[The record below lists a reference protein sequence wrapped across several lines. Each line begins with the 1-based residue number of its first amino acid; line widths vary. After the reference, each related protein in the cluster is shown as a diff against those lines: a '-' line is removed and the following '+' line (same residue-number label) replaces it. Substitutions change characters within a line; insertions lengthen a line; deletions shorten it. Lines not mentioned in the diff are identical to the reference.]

1 MDDMTYEI
9 NSTRS
14 NTIFTVTGD
23 KSRAYLT
30 VSGEASTNRKVLA
43 EVDRIRRGGSDFA
56 TAKWTANQ
64 LARTY

>member
-1 MDDMTYEI
+1 MASLTYEI
-9 NSTRS
+9 KSTKSDTIYTVKGESTRA
-14 NTIFTVTGD
+14 FL
-23 KSRAYLT
+23 A

-43 EVDRIRRGGSDFA
+43 EIERIRRGGADFA

>member
-1 MDDMTYEI
+1 MIYEVK
-9 NSTRS
+9 STKS
-14 NTIFTVTGD
+14 ETVYTVKGES
-23 KSRAYLT
+23 SRAYLA

-43 EVDRIRRGGSDFA
+43 EIERIRRGGADFA

>member
-1 MDDMTYEI
+1 MDYELQEKERQKI
-9 NSTRS
+9 D
-14 NTIFTVTGD
+14 TVKGES
-23 KSRAYLT
+23 SRAFLA

-43 EVDRIRRGGSDFA
+43 EIERIRRGGADFA